1 MKAGIVRIKPEAA
14 LLRERKIQLI
24 CSAAGLDVKRKLI
37 VLFFYAFVYEV
48 VIKFIFF
55 LLIVKK

>member
-1 MKAGIVRIKPEAA
+1 MQKHKK
-14 LLRERKIQLI
+14 RERL
-24 CSAAGLDVKRKLI
+24 S